1 MATKKQID
9 EYYSSIYHKPFPG
22 STLSKWVKEGKIKA
36 TQTNGRY
43 DYDLDSFM
51 ELINSDTY
59 LKQLR
64 AKKEKPEQYI
74 GKTKG
79 QLIIR
84 GVVPKDEYQTNY
96 AGTLMY
102 CDCLACGKKNIQVR
116 FTYLSDNGNYDQLSC
131 GCGRKRRAFLAS
143 SREDIEEE
151 FLLEF
156 EDFEKFL
163 FIHKALA
170 HITDNYYG
178 TKCSTEEYKRA
189 VRKLYADEQ
198 FNAVY
203 NFWNLNHNRG
213 KTFYDLAKPSIDH
226 IIPLSRGGTSKIE
239 NLQILTVF
247 ENLAKRDMTQEEW
260 CVFKQNTNTTSDY
273 FIEKI
278 YNKEKVG
285 DECNE
290 D

>member
-9 EYYSSIYHKPFPG
+9 EYYSSIYGKPFPG

-36 TQTNGRY
+36 TQNNGRY
-43 DYDLDSFM
+43 DYDLESFV
-51 ELINSDTY
+51 ELVSSETY

-64 AKKEKPEQYI
+64 AKKEKPEEYI

-79 QLIIR
+79 QLLILGI
-84 GVVPKDEYQTNY
+84 VPKEEYQTNY
-96 AGTLMY
+96 SGTLMY
-102 CDCLACGKKNIQVR
+102 CDCLACGNKKIQVR

-143 SREDIEEE
+143 AREDIEEQ

-156 EDFEKFL
+156 DDFEKFL
-163 FIHKALA
+163 FIHKMLS

-178 TKCSTEEYKRA
+178 THCPVEKYKEA
-189 VRKLYADEQ
+189 VKQLYNDIQ
-198 FNAVY
+198 FNKVY
-203 NFWNLNHNRG
+203 NFWRTNEMRG
-213 KTFYDLAKPSIDH
+213 KTFYDLAKPSLDH
-226 IIPLSRGGTSKIE
+226 IVPLSRGGNSKIE
-239 NLQILTVF
+239 NLQVLTVF

-260 CVFKQNTNTTSDY
+260 YKFKQDTNTTSDY

-278 YNKEKVG
+278 MKKEVG